1 MTEEKTE
8 GIKEGLYNKLLTA
21 TQKALK
27 AQNVEESIHHLAE
40 AFQLFSKESNRL
52 NESYQALKKR
62 FENVNLDL
70 ETSNL
75 ELRKNIKE
83 LKSVSAYLANIL
95 KNTNQGILFIDTS
108 GLIITHN
115 QAALKILEKKESELS
130 FKNYFQEFP
139 DDYFGF
145 SMTSAL
151 ALGSS
156 PRESYLSFDEKQIEI
171 STSFVSDAP
180 KPYQGLIVFLKDITE
195 ITQLHEDASRS
206 DRLKEIGQIATT
218 VAHEIKNPLGGIR
231 GFAALLYRDL
241 EHKKPL
247 QEMAEHIIEGTKTLE
262 RLVSSILHFTRPVC
276 LQVEKVNLSKLIKD
290 LIKLI
295 KVDPSFSEEISLE
308 CHVPNEV
315 LFAYIDKELFKSALL
330 NLVRNALEA
339 IEGNGHISISLI
351 KNNDNS
357 VIDIN
362 DSGIG
367 MDDQELENLFS
378 PFFTTKE
385 KGNGLGLAEAYKIIT
400 AHMGKVQ
407 VRSAKGMGTTF
418 TIILPS
424 KKG

>member
-1 MTEEKTE
+1 MT
-8 GIKEGLYNKLLTA
+8 KELFHELLNA

-27 AQNVEESIHHLAE
+27 SQNVEESIHHLAA
-40 AFQLFSKESNRL
+40 AFQLFSKESNQL
-52 NESYQALKKR
+52 NESYQELKQR

-70 ETSNL
+70 EKSNL
-75 ELRKNIKE
+75 ELRKTIKE
-83 LKSVSAYLANIL
+83 LKFVSAYLNNIL
-95 KNTNQGILFIDTS
+95 KHTNQGLLFIDTD

-115 QAALKILEKKESELS
+115 AAALNLLDKKDHELS
-130 FKNYFQEFP
+130 FKNYFQEFT

-145 SMTSAL
+145 SMKNAL
-151 ALGSS
+151 VLGSS
-156 PRESYLSFDEKQIEI
+156 PKEHYLLLNEKQIEV
-171 STSFVSDAP
+171 SSSFVSEAP
-180 KPYQGLIVFLKDITE
+180 KPYQGLIVFLKDISE
-195 ITQLHEDASRS
+195 ITSLHEEVSRS
-206 DRLKEIGQIATT
+206 NRLKEIGQIATT

-231 GFAALLYRDL
+231 GFAALLSRDL

-247 QEMAEHIIEGTKTLE
+247 QEMADQIIEGTKTLE
-262 RLVSSILHFTRPVC
+262 RLVSSILHFIRPVC

-295 KVDPSFSEEISLE
+295 KVDPAFSEDVFLE
-308 CHVPNEV
+308 CHVPNTA

-339 IEGNGHISISLI
+339 IEKKGHISISLM
-351 KNNDNS
+351 KNNDSS
-357 VIDIN
+357 VIDIS

-367 MDDQELENLFS
+367 MNDQELENLFS

-400 AHMGKVQ
+400 AHMGKVT
-407 VRSAKGMGTTF
+407 VRSAKGIGTTF
-418 TIILPS
+418 TITLPS